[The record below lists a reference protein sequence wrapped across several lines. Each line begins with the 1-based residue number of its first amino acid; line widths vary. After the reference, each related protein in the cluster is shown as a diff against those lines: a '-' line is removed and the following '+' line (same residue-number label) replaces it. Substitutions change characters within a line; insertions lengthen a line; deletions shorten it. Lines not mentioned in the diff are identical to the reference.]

1 MSRRVFSFDPPD
13 RFVCGAIGQP
23 GQRTFFLQASKGQ
36 QVVTVG
42 LEKVQ
47 VAALAERLAALLLS
61 LKERGVEV
69 DWSRE
74 PDAAPLAEPV
84 REEFRVGSM
93 TLSWDEDREQVLIE
107 AREMTEA
114 DLEATR
120 MRPTRTGR
128 LGRRTRWTRP
138 GARRPAAADA
148 QAFVTRAVAVVR
160 AGRHARTAASR
171 STARPSAS
179 GAAATLTDDV
189 IGRLAEGDL
198 HVVGRLINATN
209 ASFVADLDCGDRR
222 DRARRAQADPR

>member
-23 GQRTFFLQASKGQ
+23 GERTFFLQASKGQ

-74 PDAAPLAEPV
+74 PDAQPLAEPLFAQ
-84 REEFRVGSM
+84 FRVGAM
-93 TLSWDEDREQVLIE
+93 TLAWDEDREQVLIE

-114 DLEATR
+114 ELESDEDDPQEEAVLADGPDGPDLVR
-120 MRPTRTGR
+120 VILP
-128 LGRRTRWTRP
+128 
-138 GARRPAAADA
+138 AADA

-160 AGRHARTAASR
+160 AGRL
-171 STARPSAS
+171 PCP
-179 GAAATLTDDV
+179 
-189 IGRLAEGDL
+189 
-198 HVVGRLINATN
+198 N
-209 ASFVADLDCGDRR
+209 CGEPL
-222 DRARRAQADPR
+222 DPRGHFCVRRNGYAH

>member
-13 RFVCGAIGQP
+13 RFICGAIGQP

-74 PDAAPLAEPV
+74 PDALPLNEPLF
-84 REEFRVGSM
+84 EQFRVGSM

-107 AREMTEA
+107 AREISEA
-114 DLEATR
+114 DLEPDEDDPEEVVLSDGPEAPDLVR
-120 MRPTRTGR
+120 VILP
-128 LGRRTRWTRP
+128 
-138 GARRPAAADA
+138 AADA
-148 QAFVTRAVAVVR
+148 QAFVTRAVAVMR
-160 AGRHARTAASR
+160 AGRL
-171 STARPSAS
+171 PCP
-179 GAAATLTDDV
+179 
-189 IGRLAEGDL
+189 
-198 HVVGRLINATN
+198 N
-209 ASFVADLDCGDRR
+209 CGQPLEPTGHFCVRR
-222 DRARRAQADPR
+222 NGYAN